1 MGKRGVRAGTRTVHG
16 NHLTQTVST
25 AMMPLRNECLRWV
38 RQPSCRVTLNRLAAD
53 DFCCYVMPL
62 GITPR
67 QESFCFGGEVSESS
81 ASSRIKRLLNTYSGL
96 VLMGAVGIPVG
107 IIVGA
112 ICALFGRVLL
122 AIGAFRDEH
131 ITLLIPF
138 LALMG
143 LAIVLVYRTWGKG
156 TDRGMSL
163 VFDVGHGRED
173 AISPRLVPLIM
184 LSTWG
189 THLFG
194 GSAGREGVAV
204 QIGATVS
211 HWIGRRLPFQDPG
224 NTFLLIGMAA
234 GFAGLFRTPLAATVF
249 AIEVLVA
256 GRMEYR
262 ALFPA
267 LTASLAASM
276 ASGALGL
283 EKFEVAVVASCALD
297 LPGLGRLAVL
307 GIAFGMVGGA
317 FAWCLAH
324 AKTFA
329 ARLLP
334 NPYIRVAAMGLAL
347 SAILFALWQGRYC
360 GLGTNLISAALN
372 GNGKVAI
379 MPWDWALKFVLTI
392 ATLAAGYQ
400 GGEVTPLFSI
410 GASLGVVLAGI
421 LGMPAEFCAAL
432 GYAAV
437 FGSATNTLLAP
448 ILIGCEIFGFGNL
461 PMFFIVCV
469 VAYLFNMDKSIYALQ
484 ERA

>member
-1 MGKRGVRAGTRTVHG
+1 M
-16 NHLTQTVST
+16 
-25 AMMPLRNECLRWV
+25 
-38 RQPSCRVTLNRLAAD
+38 
-53 DFCCYVMPL
+53 
-62 GITPR
+62 
-67 QESFCFGGEVSESS
+67 SESS
-81 ASSRIKRLLNTYSGL
+81 ASSRIKRLVNTYSGL
-96 VLMGAVGIPVG
+96 VLMGTVGIPVG
-107 IIVGA
+107 VIVGA

-122 AIGAFRDEH
+122 AIGTFRDEQ
-131 ITLLIPF
+131 ITLLLPL
-138 LALMG
+138 LALAG
-143 LAIVLVYRTWGKG
+143 LAIVFAYRTWSKG

-173 AISPRLVPLIM
+173 AISPRLVPLVM

-283 EKFEVAVVASCALD
+283 EKFEVAVVASYALD
-297 LPGLGRLAVL
+297 PPGLGRLAVL
-307 GIAFGMVGGA
+307 GVAFGMAGGA

-324 AKTFA
+324 AKTLA

-334 NPYIRVAAMGLAL
+334 NPYVRIAVMGIAL

-372 GNGKVAI
+372 GDGKVAI
-379 MPWDWALKFVLTI
+379 IPWDWALKFALTI

-421 LGMPAEFCAAL
+421 LGMPVEFCAAL

-437 FGSATNTLLAP
+437 FGGATNTLLAP
-448 ILIGCEIFGFGNL
+448 ILIGCEVFGFGNL
-461 PMFFIVCV
+461 PAFFIVCV

>member
-1 MGKRGVRAGTRTVHG
+1 M
-16 NHLTQTVST
+16 
-25 AMMPLRNECLRWV
+25 
-38 RQPSCRVTLNRLAAD
+38 
-53 DFCCYVMPL
+53 
-62 GITPR
+62 
-67 QESFCFGGEVSESS
+67 SESS
-81 ASSRIKRLLNTYSGL
+81 ASSRIKRLVNTYSCL
-96 VLMGAVGIPVG
+96 VLMGAVGIPIGV
-107 IIVGA
+107 IVGA

-131 ITLLIPF
+131 VALLLPF
-138 LALMG
+138 LTLAG
-143 LAIVLVYRTWGKG
+143 LAIVFAYRTWGKG

-184 LSTWG
+184 LSTWA

-211 HWIGRRLPFQDPG
+211 HWIGRRLPFRDPG

-234 GFAGLFRTPLAATVF
+234 GFAGLFRTPLAAAIF

-276 ASGALGL
+276 TSGALGL
-283 EKFEVAVVASCALD
+283 EKFEVAVTASYALD
-297 LPGLGRLAVL
+297 LPGLGRLALL

-329 ARLLP
+329 VRLLP
-334 NPYIRVAAMGLAL
+334 SPYIRVAVMGLAL
-347 SAILFALWQGRYC
+347 SAILFVLWQGRYC
-360 GLGTNLISAALN
+360 GLGTNLISAALGDN
-372 GNGKVAI
+372 GEASI

-421 LGMPAEFCAAL
+421 LGMPVELCAAL
-432 GYAAV
+432 ATPPFLAAPPIRC
-437 FGSATNTLLAP
+437 SRPSLLAARSLALAVCRRSLLSASWPTCSTWISRSMRCRSTAAPDKQGVCHQKTRTTGRARRARHP
-448 ILIGCEIFGFGNL
+448 IR
-461 PMFFIVCV
+461 
-469 VAYLFNMDKSIYALQ
+469 D
-484 ERA
+484 